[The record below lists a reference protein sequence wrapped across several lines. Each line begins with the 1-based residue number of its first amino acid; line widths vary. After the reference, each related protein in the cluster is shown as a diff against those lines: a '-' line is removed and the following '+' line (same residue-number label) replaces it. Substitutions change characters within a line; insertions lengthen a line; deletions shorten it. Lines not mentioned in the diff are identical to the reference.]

1 MFGGRYDENTDPTS
15 VIQYDTRA
23 YGLMIF
29 IQIMVVRGKQAFV
42 YV

>member
-1 MFGGRYDENTDPTS
+1 MYGGRYDENTDPTS

-29 IQIMVVRGKQAFV
+29 IQIMVRGKQAFV